1 MKNFLSSIPNR
12 IKAIYIVWA
21 FIHFVLL
28 LTGSLFRHRQDFYP
42 FEYIKRKQ
50 VLTFDV
56 DAYDYSEFLIYLL
69 IPIIIYYVI
78 KLWNKKDAKKP
89 DSN

>member
-1 MKNFLSSIPNR
+1 MKKFFTTIPNR
-12 IKAIYIVWA
+12 LKAIYIVWG

-42 FEYIKRKQ
+42 IEYIKRKQ
-50 VLTFDV
+50 DLTFDV
-56 DAYDYSEFLIYLL
+56 DAYDYSEFLIFLL

-78 KLWNKKDAKKP
+78 KLWNKKDAKEP